1 MRYFRIFDEI
11 SDPQGDL
18 YKWDGTDLVMQM
30 YSGEYSDHTDQLRA
44 GETIEEMMTFLAGV
58 NGEWEE
64 VDGPA

>member
-1 MRYFRIFDEI
+1 MRYFKIFDEI

-30 YSGEYSDHTDQLRA
+30 ASGEYSDHSDQL
-44 GETIEEMMTFLAGV
+44 GPCESVEEMMMFLAGV
-58 NGEWEE
+58 HGTWEE

>member
-18 YKWDGTDLVMQM
+18 YKWDGIDLVMQM
-30 YSGEYSDHTDQLRA
+30 SDGRYSDHSDQLHG
-44 GETIEEMMTFLAGV
+44 GETIEEMMTFLADV